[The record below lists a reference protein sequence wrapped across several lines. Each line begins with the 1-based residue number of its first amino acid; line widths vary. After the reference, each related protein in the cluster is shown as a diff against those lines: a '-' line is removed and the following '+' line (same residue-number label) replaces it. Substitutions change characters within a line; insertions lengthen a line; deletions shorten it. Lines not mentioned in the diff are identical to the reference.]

1 MAGKTSSL
9 TTIFMVSV
17 LGLFLELMLIRW
29 ISTELR
35 VFAYLQN
42 TVLVVCF
49 LGLGMGCWTCR
60 QAVRSHEFLLPLGII
75 VLLLAIPYTRSWLAT
90 LTVVFTLLQDYMI
103 WDEIHQQAPLVNAAM
118 IGLGLLATLLLMLV
132 VWETFVPLGR
142 ILGRSLEDHPRPI
155 VAYSINIAGSLA
167 GILLFTGVS
176 ACWAPP
182 WVWLSV
188 AAAVSLVFIDWH
200 HPWQLGLLA
209 GLIALAW
216 AADLTP
222 TVRKQPDGTPIAN
235 FTHAEALVWS
245 PYQKLHLRRHD
256 YPEPTGTHSRW
267 YLLVNDTPY
276 MELVDLSPEATDR
289 FPQLF
294 EPAQR
299 GCSQYDVPLR
309 LRPKPRKMLVVGS
322 GGGNDLAAGLRHGAE
337 EIVAIEID
345 PAILDL
351 GRRFHPEQPYSSPR
365 VRVVN
370 DDARAFFSK
379 TTERFD
385 LIIFGLLDSHTTTS
399 MTNSRLD
406 HYVYTRESFE
416 LAKQLLAP
424 GGIAVLSFE
433 ASKPFITDRI
443 DRVLR
448 EVFTQQPLTFRVP
461 TNGYGFG
468 GSMFVVGDVTAAR
481 RHLDLDEQLR
491 GLVDQWQRAF
501 PLEMP
506 GTTRICT
513 DDWPYI
519 YLQSPRVPMLH
530 GLLAGLML
538 ILFVVAWRRLR
549 TPGLFAGWS
558 SGHAHFFLLGA
569 AFMLLETQNI
579 SKAAVVLGNTWEVNA
594 IIIAS
599 ILLIIL
605 AANLVAAL
613 LPRLPLL
620 PVHFLL
626 VGSCLGL
633 YFVDL
638 AWFAGLDYAPRAAVV
653 GLVTSLPLF
662 FSGIVFIRSFAVVAG
677 KDSALGANLLGA
689 LVGGLLQ
696 SLTFWLGIQAL
707 LLIVAGLYALALW
720 WRPSSGTE
728 R

>member
-1 MAGKTSSL
+1 MTGKIGSL

-60 QAVRSHEFLLPLGII
+60 QPVRAYEFLLPLGMII
-75 VLLLAIPYTRSWLAT
+75 LLLAVPFTRSWLAT
-90 LTVVFTLLQDYMI
+90 LTVVFTLLQDYLI
-103 WDEIHQQAPLVNAAM
+103 WDEIHQQTPLINAAM
-118 IGLGLLATLLLMLV
+118 IGLGLVTTLLLLLV
-132 VWETFVPLGR
+132 VWEVFVPLGR
-142 ILGRSLEDHPRPI
+142 ILGRALEDHPRPI
-155 VAYSINIAGSLA
+155 VAYSVNILGSLL
-167 GILLFTGVS
+167 GILLFTAAS
-176 ACWAPP
+176 AFWAPP
-182 WVWLSV
+182 WVWLTL
-188 AAAVSLVFIDWH
+188 AGGACLPFIEWRP
-200 HPWQLGLLA
+200 PWQPLLLA

-222 TVRKQPDGTPIAN
+222 TVRKQPDGTPMAE
-235 FTHAEALVWS
+235 FTTAEALIWS

-256 YPEPTGTHSRW
+256 YQEPAGVHSRW

-276 MELVDLSPEATDR
+276 MELVDLSPAATDA
-289 FPQLF
+289 FPRLF
-294 EPAQR
+294 EPEQR

-309 LRPKPRKMLVVGS
+309 LKPHPKKMLVVGS

-345 PAILDL
+345 PAIIDI
-351 GRRFHPEQPYSSPR
+351 GRRFHPERPYASPR

-370 DDARAFFSK
+370 DDARAFFAK

-385 LIIFGLLDSHTTTS
+385 LVIFGLLDSHTTTS

-416 LAKQLLAP
+416 LAKNLLAP

-443 DRVLR
+443 ARVLR
-448 EVFTQQPLTFRVP
+448 EVFQQEPLAFRVP
-461 TNGYGFG
+461 TNRYGFG
-468 GSMFVVGDVTAAR
+468 GSMFVVGDLPAAR
-481 RHLDLDEQLR
+481 QQLAQDEQLNR
-491 GLVDQWQRAF
+491 LIAKWQSEM
-501 PLEMP
+501 PLTMP
-506 GTTRICT
+506 GTTPICT

-519 YLQSPRVPMLH
+519 YLESPRVPMLH

-538 ILFVVAWRRLR
+538 ILFGVAWRRLR

-558 SGHAHFFLLGA
+558 TGHVHFFLLGA

-594 IIIAS
+594 VIIAS

-605 AANLVAAL
+605 GANLTAAL
-613 LPRLPLL
+613 APRLPLV
-620 PVHFLL
+620 PVHLLL
-626 VGSCLGL
+626 VGSCVGL

-638 AWFAGLDYAPRAAVV
+638 SWFAALDYGVRAAVV
-653 GLVTSLPLF
+653 GLVTSVPLF
-662 FSGIVFIRSFAVVAG
+662 FSGIVFIRSFATVTG

-689 LVGGLLQ
+689 LVGGLMQ

-720 WRPSSGTE
+720 WRPKS
-728 R
+728 